1 MELYKYKNESEN
13 KRKVLQTIFDYNRK
27 GKFISRSILAEVTEL
42 SLATIIRF
50 VSEFI
55 ADGVVEEFA
64 ELESTGGRK
73 PVSLRINPNYA
84 YIISVDIGTFSAK
97 IGVVKIN
104 GDIVQKEIIPVKDSR
119 VPTKGLTLEELYGKI
134 EEIIEKFGKGKL
146 LGIGIGISGMVD
158 CNQGRIIF
166 CPNISGWDNV
176 SIVPLLSEKFDTP
189 VFLDTSSRCMAL
201 AEQWFGVGQDIE
213 NQIFASFGYGSIG
226 SGIIIDSKLF
236 RGGSDFAGELGH
248 VQVVSNGRTCT
259 CGNQGCIEVYVTLP
273 MILQEIK
280 DTLKDHMGYSPI
292 KFLVEDINDIDK
304 DIVVEA
310 LEQGDK
316 IVSEIIG
323 EAGQFIGAALAN
335 MANLFNPDLI
345 VLGGGVIESFP
356 SIISEIERTI
366 KQKSLVTIQ
375 QNLTLKKS
383 ILGWDSS
390 IIGGAILVLREFFS

>member
-134 EEIIEKFGKGKL
+134 EEIIEKFGKG
-146 LGIGIGISGMVD
+146 S
-158 CNQGRIIF
+158 C
-166 CPNISGWDNV
+166 W
-176 SIVPLLSEKFDTP
+176 
-189 VFLDTSSRCMAL
+189 A
-201 AEQWFGVGQDIE
+201 
-213 NQIFASFGYGSIG
+213 
-226 SGIIIDSKLF
+226 
-236 RGGSDFAGELGH
+236 
-248 VQVVSNGRTCT
+248 
-259 CGNQGCIEVYVTLP
+259 
-273 MILQEIK
+273 
-280 DTLKDHMGYSPI
+280 
-292 KFLVEDINDIDK
+292 
-304 DIVVEA
+304 
-310 LEQGDK
+310 
-316 IVSEIIG
+316 
-323 EAGQFIGAALAN
+323 
-335 MANLFNPDLI
+335 
-345 VLGGGVIESFP
+345 
-356 SIISEIERTI
+356 
-366 KQKSLVTIQ
+366 
-375 QNLTLKKS
+375 
-383 ILGWDSS
+383 
-390 IIGGAILVLREFFS
+390 